1 MSKWSNEFAEEH
13 IHEFDTLSEIQ
24 KKHLLSILDEKFP
37 PKTFEWHADLQKKA
51 LVNAG
56 ESKHILAE
64 ATQRYP
70 RLIQSD
76 HISGALADL
85 HEYAIVLTAGGDG
98 VRMRSSLRSQGIGED
113 ALQDFI
119 KATYQ
124 IPGFP
129 NGFGCLQADLAV
141 IEDLSKQAGFQIPVI
156 VTTGPKGSTTA
167 RVIPQ
172 VIERN
177 NSFGL
182 THVRTLNQG
191 ERLHLSQ
198 DGKIVCVMIDELP
211 WPATNPDETGGPF
224 MKMKKAGFDEG
235 KSAIEW
241 LKSLGC
247 KKIIA
252 LQATALFDPSIIL
265 AMAHA
270 GKQHDCVGVGVLRKG
285 FEAKDP
291 FGTFVTLEKKGK
303 QSTII
308 VEQAIRNDATMNLMD
323 PSNTFHLPYNTG
335 LYIFDVEL
343 LLENSLP
350 DYATPPKEILP
361 SIPKSPKI
369 GYAATDLVALAKD
382 PAVLSVNLDCYENI
396 KTVDDL
402 QKLSDLGKRYG
413 IIDICKR
420 AG

>member
-1 MSKWSNEFAEEH
+1 MDNWSNGFAKEH
-13 IHEFDTLSEIQ
+13 IHSFETLNEPQ
-24 KKHLLSILDEKFP
+24 RKHLIAILDEKFP
-37 PKTFEWHADLQKKA
+37 PKTYEWHADLQKKA
-51 LVNAG
+51 FVNAE
-56 ESKHILAE
+56 ESRHILAE
-64 ATQRYP
+64 VTQRYP
-70 RLIQSD
+70 RLIRSD
-76 HISGALADL
+76 HIAGSLSDL
-85 HEYAIVLTAGGDG
+85 HGYAIVLTAGGDG
-98 VRMRSSLRSQGIGED
+98 VRMRSSLRSQGVDDGE
-113 ALQDFI
+113 LQDFI

-129 NGFGCLQADLAV
+129 KGFGSLQADLAV

-167 RVIPQ
+167 RVIPK
-172 VIERN
+172 VIDQN

-182 THVRTLNQG
+182 THIRTLNQG
-191 ERLHLSQ
+191 ERLHLSV
-198 DGKIVCVMIDELP
+198 DGKIVFTLVDGMP

-224 MKMKKAGFDEG
+224 MKMKKKGFEKG
-235 KSAIEW
+235 ISAIEW
-241 LKSLGC
+241 LQGLGC

-252 LQATALFDPSIIL
+252 LQATALFDPSIII

-270 GKQHDCVGVGVLRKG
+270 GKQHDCVGVGVLRKS

-291 FGTFVTLEKKGK
+291 FGTFVALEKDGK
-303 QSTII
+303 QSVAI
-308 VEQAIRNDATMNLMD
+308 VEHAVRNETTMTLMD
-323 PSNTFHLPYNTG
+323 PSNTYHLPYNTG
-335 LYIFDVEL
+335 LYIFDTDL
-343 LLENSLP
+343 LTEKSLP
-350 DYATPPKEILP
+350 DYATPPKEIVPLL
-361 SIPKSPKI
+361 PKSPKV
-369 GYAATDLVALAKD
+369 GYAATDLIALAKD